1 MKGIHNIYICAAIL
15 CLFLCYAGNAWGQT
29 NGNQYEDVGGN
40 SEISVSLED
49 YSSETTGYR
58 NNHYA
63 RYAIDNYN
71 TTYWLS
77 DENRGDNPW
86 LILQIGSDNAFK
98 QLQIRSES
106 LNHRPQRV
114 TIEASNSSNNGW
126 TTIGT
131 YTTNFSNDIA
141 TITLTE
147 AVNQSYIR
155 LTFERNNNYQVRI
168 YDLAFYSESEGV
180 AIQHKPAKWFDM
192 REGNNYV
199 DTFNDELKMITSGD
213 GKTQIQAAHTY
224 VDTLYVKKGTP
235 VELWLPTISRS
246 KSQNSVQ
253 KYQRW
258 YNYLTEGTFSTG
270 NTESNQV
277 QDLLTPEV
285 GDYTDVTAYRF
296 TNGYVGGY
304 GLMGSSNIM
313 YGATFYYPRD
323 NQFNGINNGEAG
335 NDYYVVACDI
345 SGYTDFTEEFES
357 GNGGNFSSGY
367 IEPTLSL
374 RVIYYIVGIG
384 DNWANSYPNDYQRL
398 HTETAY
404 QGGTNA
410 DDKRYLEEYEINFP
424 SWHIGNF
431 TDELV
436 SLAREAQHYR
446 IPGDANSTL
455 NVSFAEGGNT
465 FSFLDDVYDGNEVT
479 NKTLSSD
486 QRIISFRKTGA
497 GKKSPWYVDNG
508 TTATILVTKTV
519 GTTTYN
525 IARYKLTFRDNIRLL
540 TQHQISR
547 LDNAR
552 TNAQALADLRRED
565 WYKASYLYRTPE
577 YLEENYILLTSRT
590 FDYDKDVVDYGQ
602 QHSGSYWYYP
612 YPLDWSFSS
621 YAFFDGSTTRD
632 FDGSTKNNDSYDKQ
646 PFVEWGSYAIT
657 DNYVGY
663 GDLVKNSQKKPTDE
677 ALGGR
682 NADGYFLYVDASN
695 RPGQLVT
702 LPFTEKL
709 CAGSELLISAWVK
722 SAGTPEATADG
733 NDAAMLF
740 TIYGVDGQGNRTPI
754 YCQSTSQIRTTSALG
769 YGDGEEYTNQNGYGS
784 NQNDWYHVFFSFINN
799 DPNVANY
806 ESYELKVNN
815 NCASTGGGDFYL
827 DEVKVYIAK
836 PLAQVQ
842 QLKTACSTERTLM
855 NLQIDWERLMARVG
869 DTGTERNLALCFVD
883 TLTFH
888 NTYDGT
894 NFTEALEVSAV
905 DLGMDPQNSYQFR
918 ALTYNTTFGENKTYD
933 PDKENLASANGDA
946 FYGRTNQGEAQALS
960 VDFYSALIPGRAY
973 WIIMV
978 PDPANVTTEGSIHMV
993 DPDVF
998 AGFNTDPCAIK
1009 ADFKVTGNATI
1020 KLDGQI
1026 ADTQTNFCKGNIG
1039 NFTVELQVPRGD
1051 NSGNQNDT
1059 VTIPANEAYF
1069 DWFFGLSTEEGKT
1082 ADPLSQYL
1090 EEDEDGL
1097 SLQQA
1102 LTIFR
1107 NIDPDATT
1115 LDSNL
1120 VGQRDEDSNEFT
1132 QEMYDLINRYLT
1144 AEIPEGAQNRPLVL
1158 HEPALNITLLDTM
1171 RVVICTIPL
1180 SVSEEIMAE
1189 LGYNEESWR
1198 GNLCWGYQYLEL
1210 TTTESAPQ
1218 LHAGFNTLIYP
1229 DDLMDR
1235 QALRIGLEQ
1244 IESVSTTG
1252 NNYLTID
1259 LRGAKSHQE
1268 NNRDFKLQ
1276 LIENN
1281 WGTDLEY
1288 NKIYLTDTDDPDMKD
1303 YVDKYIIDED
1313 LLGGNR
1319 NLPIGIIHDLE
1330 AHFYQ
1335 ESSTTNNKMKIQFNL
1350 GEQTL
1355 LIEGEEVKFQFKPK
1369 EGYYYTFTVYFEE
1382 EERQGSRTACYGHF
1396 PLTMKVVPEYLVW
1409 NDTQKGDGEIEI
1421 GNWNNDANW
1430 KRATNGELQ
1439 KSGDED
1445 SYPTEGNTSGFVPM
1459 LFSKVIIPR
1468 DSKIHLYTGG
1478 FTDNLWSEGLP
1489 DNVGTPTENIQ
1500 YDLMTYEHTSET
1512 AGEAGVNTGDLKTER
1527 YRVALCD
1534 QIHFEPGAEMLHA
1547 EYLLYDKAWVD
1558 YELDGSRWYTLA
1570 SPLQGVVAGDFY
1582 APTFGRQETEYFQP
1596 ITFDTDKGYN
1606 RFNPSVYQRAWKD
1619 SDATLQT
1626 LNHKTKE
1633 MAISGNWSSLY
1644 NDVDEAYT
1652 PGTGFSLKVQDLNS
1666 TSALFRLPKA
1676 DGEYYYFNYNN
1687 GSPTQGTDVSTIDR
1701 GEDEEGNSLSGRLM
1715 SDKIYHRTE
1724 TETSYTGSVK
1734 HEEITVPLSESA
1746 NGDYYLVGNPFM
1758 AHLDMEAFFAE
1769 NGGENGVL
1777 EDKYWYVADDGV
1789 QNIAVTDPNGENT
1802 SWTDTENAGLIPPLH
1817 SFFVKK
1823 KDNTGTDATVTFTAD
1838 MQTLATETDGTNTSA
1853 LILTAQTADG
1863 KTSRA
1868 AIAYDA
1874 TAKATYETSEDAELF
1889 LDSNLSDVPTIY
1901 TVAGTMATSI
1911 NRTSELYN
1919 IPVGIYG
1926 NSTETVTLSVEG
1938 LKNFSSATLYDAE
1951 KRTETPLREGT
1962 TITLP
1967 ANTSG
1972 RYFLR
1977 AGAPTANE
1985 QIATD
1990 AIQIYTLSGNRVMV
2004 TSTTPLKDIRVYTIS
2019 GALVK
2024 QAKAGFCSHELY
2036 LPEDGI
2042 YVISAKSANGA
2053 TQTAKVAV
2061 N

>member
-1 MKGIHNIYICAAIL
+1 MKGIHNIYICAVIL
-15 CLFLCYAGNAWGQT
+15 CLLLCYAGNAWGQT
-29 NGNQYEDVGGN
+29 PGNQYEDVGDSSWNTVNGVSVVSSNNVTGDDNIYDSNGN
-40 SEISVSLED
+40 TYASISSGDRGTITLNAGSG
-49 YSSETTGYR
+49 SSVERIT
-58 NNHYA
+58 
-63 RYAIDNYN
+63 
-71 TTYWLS
+71 
-77 DENRGDNPW
+77 
-86 LILQIGSDNAFK
+86 
-98 QLQIRSES
+98 
-106 LNHRPQRV
+106 LNF
-114 TIEASNSSNNGW
+114 NSSNRRPSSITVYTDNNSNGNFDQQIGQVSNINSSSV
-126 TTIGT
+126 TI
-131 YTTNFSNDIA
+131 N
-141 TITLTE
+141 L
-147 AVNQSYIR
+147 NQPAEQYIR
-155 LTFERNNNYQVRI
+155 LSIQARRNSSARI
-168 YDLAFYSESEGV
+168 YSITLQERQNATLPT
-180 AIQHKPAKWFDM
+180 IQHKPAKWFDM

-357 GNGGNFSSGY
+357 GNGGNFSSDY

-384 DNWANSYPNDYQRL
+384 DSWANSYPNDYQRL

-497 GKKSPWYVDNG
+497 GKKSPWYVNNG

-540 TQHQISR
+540 TQHQIDR
-547 LDNAR
+547 LDDAR
-552 TNAQALADLRRED
+552 TNTQTLSTLRSEN
-565 WYKASYLYRTPE
+565 WFKASYLYRTPE

-806 ESYELKVNN
+806 ESYELKVDN
-815 NCASTGGGDFYL
+815 NCASTGGGDYYL

-842 QLKTACSTERTLM
+842 QLKTACTTGRTLM
-855 NLQIDWERLMARVG
+855 NLQLNWERLMARVG
-869 DTGTERNLALCFVD
+869 GENTHVTHNLAICFID
-883 TLTFH
+883 TLAFH
-888 NTYDGT
+888 NAYDGT
-894 NFTEALEVSAV
+894 NIVDAIKASAV
-905 DLGMDPQNSYQFR
+905 ELGQEGQSYSFR
-918 ALTYNTTFGENKTYD
+918 VLNYNTTFNENTIYN
-933 PDKENLASANGDA
+933 PDKINLASANNDA
-946 FYGRTNQGEAQALS
+946 FYGLTMGEDNMQALA
-960 VDFYSALIPGRAY
+960 VDFYGSLTPGRTY
-973 WIIMV
+973 WITLV
-978 PDPANVTTEGSIHMV
+978 PDVPDGEISVTDGVRTV
-993 DPDVF
+993 DPSVF
-998 AGFNTDPCAIK
+998 SSFYTYACAITT
-1009 ADFKVTGNATI
+1009 DFLVTGNTTI
-1020 KLDGQI
+1020 KVDGEI
-1026 ADTQTNFCKGNIG
+1026 VKPETEFCRGNVS
-1039 NFTVELQVPRGD
+1039 NFTIELK
-1051 NSGNQNDT
+1051 
-1059 VTIPANEAYF
+1059 IPDLSTEAPDDSVVISDGIYF
-1069 DWFFGLSTEEGKT
+1069 DWFFGEAREGQI
-1082 ADPLSQYL
+1082 ADPQRQYTEKVHVNGNSLIADANGVSL
-1090 EEDEDGL
+1090 EE
-1097 SLQQA
+1097 A
-1102 LTIFR
+1102 LLAFR
-1107 NIDPDATT
+1107 NEYPNATDLDATT
-1115 LDSNL
+1115 TP
-1120 VGQRDEDSNEFT
+1120 VTEDFT
-1132 QEMYDLINRYLT
+1132 QNMYDLINYYLHT
-1144 AEIPEGAQNRPLVL
+1144 AEAPDGAMNRTLVL
-1158 HEPALNITLLDTM
+1158 HQSSLNITLLETL
-1171 RVVICTIPL
+1171 RVVVKPIPMSISTDDL
-1180 SVSEEIMAE
+1180 DDWGYDTSEWMA
-1189 LGYNEESWR
+1189 
-1198 GNLCWGYQYLEL
+1198 LCWGYTYLEL
-1210 TTTESAPQ
+1210 TTTNEAPSVYP
-1218 LHAGFNTLIYP
+1218 GFNTIQYP
-1229 DDLMDR
+1229 APEDLTD
-1235 QALRIGLEQ
+1235 QSLRIGLKQ
-1244 IESVSTTG
+1244 IESVSTSKQDSKT
-1252 NNYLTID
+1252 LTID
-1259 LRGAKSHQE
+1259 LREAKSYRE
-1268 NNRDFKLQ
+1268 NNTNFTLQ
-1276 LIENN
+1276 RIGGDRNPDE
-1281 WGTDLEY
+1281 TY
-1288 NKIYLTDTDDPDMKD
+1288 NKLFLIATDDPDM
-1303 YVDKYIIDED
+1303 YEYIEKQGTDFD
-1313 LLGGNR
+1313 QR
-1319 NLPIGIIHDLE
+1319 SLPIGIVQDFE
-1330 AHFYQ
+1330 AHYY
-1335 ESSTTNNKMKIQFNL
+1335 EAGTTTANNKMEVQFILEEQNL
-1350 GEQTL
+1350 YINGERTNFTF
-1355 LIEGEEVKFQFKPK
+1355 IPR
-1369 EGYYYTFTVYFEE
+1369 EGYSYTFMVYFEE
-1382 EERQGSRTACYGHF
+1382 QTDWGEMTACYGRF

-1409 NDTQKGDGEIEI
+1409 NDTQKGNGEIEI

-1430 KRATNGELQ
+1430 KRATNTDIKATGTITDYQ
-1439 KSGDED
+1439 ND
-1445 SYPTEGNTSGFVPM
+1445 NRAFVPM

-1468 DSKIHLYTGG
+1468 DSKVELYAAGYGSTGSWNNE
-1478 FTDNLWSEGLP
+1478 DRP
-1489 DNVGTPTENIQ
+1489 DYIADPTPNIQ
-1500 YDLMTYEHTSET
+1500 YDLMAYDHPN
-1512 AGEAGVNTGDLKTER
+1512 GGLLKTER
-1527 YRVALCD
+1527 YRVSLLD

-1547 EYLLYDKAWVD
+1547 EYLLYNKAWVD
-1558 YELDGSRWYTLA
+1558 YELDGGRWYTLA

-1582 APTFGRQETEYFQP
+1582 APTPGRQETEYFQA
-1596 ITFDTDKGYN
+1596 INFDTEKGYN

-1626 LNHKTKE
+1626 LNHGTKE

-1666 TSALFRLPKA
+1666 TNNSALFRLPKA

-1687 GSPTQGTDVSTIDR
+1687 GSPTQDTDVSTIDR

-1724 TETSYTGSVK
+1724 TETSYNGTVTSQK
-1734 HEEITVPLSESA
+1734 ITIPLSESA
-1746 NGDYYLVGNPFM
+1746 NGKYYLVGNPFM
-1758 AHLDMEAFFAE
+1758 AHLDMETFFTE

-1823 KDNTGTDATVTFTAD
+1823 KESATTDATTTVTFTAD
-1838 MQTLATETDGTNTSA
+1838 MQTLATKTDGTNTSA

-1874 TAKATYETSEDAELF
+1874 MAKATYETSEDAELF

-1926 NSTETVTLSVEG
+1926 NSTEMVTLSFDG

-1985 QIATD
+1985 SIATD

-2004 TSTTPLKDIRVYTIS
+2004 TSTAPLKDIRVYTIS

-2024 QAKAGFCSHELY
+2024 QAKGGFCSHELY

-2053 TQTAKVAV
+2053 AQTAKVAV